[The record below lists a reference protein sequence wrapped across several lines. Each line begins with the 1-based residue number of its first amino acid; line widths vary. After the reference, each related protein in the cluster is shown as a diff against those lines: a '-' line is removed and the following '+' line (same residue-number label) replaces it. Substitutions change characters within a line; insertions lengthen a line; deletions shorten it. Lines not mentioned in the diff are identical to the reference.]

1 MDESLIE
8 ICAYVLCNTRRD
20 ASALIVEQADTG
32 DLNLEYAAL
41 SPELHRQ
48 LVAIAACEPNFV

>member
-41 SPELHRQ
+41 SPELHR
-48 LVAIAACEPNFV
+48 